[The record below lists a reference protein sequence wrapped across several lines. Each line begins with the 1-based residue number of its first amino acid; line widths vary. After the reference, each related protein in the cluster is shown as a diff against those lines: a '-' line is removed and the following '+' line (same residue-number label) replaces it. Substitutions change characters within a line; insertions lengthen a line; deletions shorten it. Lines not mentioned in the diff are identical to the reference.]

1 MKNNSSIAALI
12 IAFRRHAN
20 LSTQIKR
27 LGDSGITRVYIAVD
41 AAPAND
47 PQAIIDVARTLDV
60 AKNMTMENLEVR
72 VSTHESNVGCS
83 AGVLSACD
91 WFFSMEDF
99 GVILEDDCIP
109 TPDFFK
115 YVDSAKSHLNDD
127 ANWLICG
134 TQFAPPNLAASDW
147 LLSKY
152 PLIWGWATSR
162 ENWNVISAELKNGSS
177 GDFHKDISKSEKQ
190 YWRAG
195 ARRSSA
201 GLVDAW
207 DNILVYRM
215 LINSKHAILPK
226 FTLVTNIGSDHV
238 ATHTPAT
245 SKWLGLETGSFT
257 APNTA
262 PVANQSL
269 DLWLRNNFY
278 KISKRHLLTT
288 RLTSMRDKFMRNP
301 GSSLAQ
307 RWAEANQNLIEIS
320 VRN

>member
-1 MKNNSSIAALI
+1 MKNNSSKAALI

-20 LSTQIKR
+20 LLTQIEC
-27 LGDSGITRVYIAVD
+27 LSESGISRIYIAVD
-41 AAPAND
+41 AAPVND
-47 PQAIIDVARTLDV
+47 PQASIDVARTLDV
-60 AKNMTMENLEVR
+60 AKNISLENLEVR
-72 VSTHESNVGCS
+72 LSTHESNVGCS

-91 WFFSMEDF
+91 WFFSNEDF

-109 TPDFFK
+109 TADFFK
-115 YVDSAKSHLNDD
+115 YVDSAKSHLDNAD
-127 ANWLICG
+127 NWLICG
-134 TQFAPPNLAASDW
+134 TQFAPPNLAPSDW
-147 LLSKY
+147 MLSKY

-162 ENWNVISAELKNGSS
+162 EIWSEISAELKNGAS
-177 GDFHKDISKSEKQ
+177 GNLDKDFTKSEKQ

-226 FTLVTNIGSDHV
+226 LTLVTNIGSDYV
-238 ATHTPAT
+238 ATHTPST

-262 PVANQSL
+262 PVSNQSL
-269 DLWLRNNFY
+269 DFWLRNNFY

-288 RLTSMRDKFMRNP
+288 RLTSIKDKIVRNP
-301 GSSLAQ
+301 GTSLAE
-307 RWAEANQNLIEIS
+307 RWARANHNLIEIY